1 MIRTMNRHRLALALA
16 FVGALAL
23 GGAAGPALASVS
35 TFYPTQSLG
44 DRGTDVATLQ
54 QLLRYQQAGP
64 PDGGD
69 RMVVV
74 AGRNPVVIPLDGV
87 YGASTVEAVRNFQLL
102 RGLPGTGIVDPATWT
117 KLVVPLAPGS
127 QGDAVVAVQRL
138 LREKRSASLAL
149 DGIYATSTAAAV
161 STFQGH
167 MGLTRT
173 GAVDAMTWRAL
184 VWHFELPMFSAS
196 ALCDYSAGNGPANWG
211 TASTIAAIE
220 VAGAKTVAAGLGRVA
235 VGDVSLVLGGDIPG
249 HETHERGLDADLRLI
264 RKAHDQC
271 TSGTSWRSSSYDRA
285 ATRVLIK
292 AIRAVAPG
300 HVKLIYFN
308 DPVLIGEGLTT
319 WSMGHDDHLHVRFC
333 EAYHPD
339 ARYRC

>member
-1 MIRTMNRHRLALALA
+1 MIRATTRYRLALA

-23 GGAAGPALASVS
+23 GGMAGPALASVS

-69 RMVVV
+69 RTVVV

-87 YGASTVEAVRNFQLL
+87 VGDSTVVAVRNFQLL
-102 RGLPGTGIVDPATWT
+102 RGLPQTGIVDPAAWS
-117 KLVVPLAPGS
+117 KLVAPLALGAR
-127 QGDAVVAVQRL
+127 GGAVVAVQRL
-138 LREKRSASLAL
+138 LREKRSANLEL
-149 DGIYATSTAAAV
+149 DGVYGTSTAAAV

-167 MGLTRT
+167 MGLART
-173 GAVDAMTWRAL
+173 GTMDAATWRGL
-184 VWHFELPMFSAS
+184 VWHFELPQFDAS
-196 ALCDYSAGNGPANWG
+196 ALCDYSVGNGPANWG

-220 VAGAKTVAAGLGRVA
+220 AAGAKSVAAGFGRVA
-235 VGDVSLVLGGDIPG
+235 VGDVSLIFGGDIPG
-249 HETHERGLDADLRLI
+249 HVTHERGLEADLRPM
-264 RKAHDQC
+264 RKANDQC
-271 TSGTSWRSSSYDRA
+271 INRTTWGSSSYDRV
-285 ATRVLIK
+285 ATRALIK

-308 DPVLIGEGLTT
+308 DPVLIGEGLAT
-319 WSMGHDDHLHVRFC
+319 WYTGHDDHLHVRFC